1 MIGTRALHDPSGGRE
16 ETHDLAHLRASILHA
31 RRTETAAAFAT
42 FVAVCALAT
51 ASRSGADPA
60 AAPVY
65 GYTYTPP
72 AATGSP
78 RILKIELNST
88 HLHAGGQF
96 DIRVTTTTDVTRV
109 VTGNGKHQGT
119 LTAAGNGVFTGDSTL
134 PHVGGLLSVGIKIHV
149 EASTAD
155 GKSTSADVPVHYK

>member
-1 MIGTRALHDPSGGRE
+1 MRVEGGIC
-16 ETHDLAHLRASILHA
+16 LAHASNGA
-31 RRTETAAAFAT
+31 GRTMRTPGIAAFA
-42 FVAVCALAT
+42 ALAAICAIGT

-60 AAPVY
+60 STPVY

-88 HLHAGGQF
+88 HLHADGQF